1 MEENQKRPAVKSR
14 GRQAQK
20 ETEKGN
26 NVRKLVSLAKMQRN
40 HKEKQEELAGRTIVY
55 ELIDKS
61 RARSPQSVFAIN
73 PVHTIYIPSDRP
85 YIEFKGS
92 DDEVK
97 VTGEVTLR
105 FVPGERSLFKHLQ
118 KQDVIKTELII
129 FTSGFKTINE
139 KRDAKMFEFLRL
151 CPKNEESPYI
161 SGGDKAV
168 YRQANSEKQI
178 KRESDK
184 ELRSF
189 EVVRR
194 IVELKDDEV
203 YSFAC
208 VMGLDITNS
217 ADLLRITLK
226 RMAETSPQVVLNAL
240 NDPHQSVKEAYIV
253 AKQMGLL
260 RRDGQ
265 TVKWEDGN
273 TITLIPSGVDELEYI
288 AEYFSKEQGA
298 AVFETMMDAIDNIS

>member
-161 SGGDKAV
+161 SGGAKAV